1 MLDIR
6 VTSVKNAAYVLLG
19 DSQFGLLVSAVKD
32 NKSDK
37 RSQLLRESFSK
48 AATCGVGLERVP
60 RRHPSKV
67 LVRMS
72 MLDRGTT
79 GKTTHLNT
87 FPNL

>member
-19 DSQFGLLVSAVKD
+19 DSQFRLLVSAVKD

-48 AATCGVGLERVP
+48 AVTFEVGLE
-60 RRHPSKV
+60 
-67 LVRMS
+67 
-72 MLDRGTT
+72 
-79 GKTTHLNT
+79 
-87 FPNL
+87 

>member
-37 RSQLLRESFSK
+37 RSQLLTESFSK
-48 AATCGVGLERVP
+48 AVTFEVGLE
-60 RRHPSKV
+60 
-67 LVRMS
+67 
-72 MLDRGTT
+72 
-79 GKTTHLNT
+79 
-87 FPNL
+87 